1 MAKRGTVLSKVGD
14 RPRAWLDDL
23 DLDDLADDLRD
34 RVEDGLER
42 LEDLSDAVGDPRDR
56 VEDLRDAAVDTA
68 DAARGRWDD
77 LQPTLRA
84 AAIQLLRVVH
94 AAIELA
100 MFVPRLAV
108 RALGAI
114 GDLLDRAEVAREKG
128 YELSERAR
136 DMAHAVPPSRRGRW
150 KRRLSATVLVG
161 VGFAIGFAVGW
172 FAASRLQ
179 DDVLFEEPAGLEP
192 IAEPLRPV
200 PHETSEGRDG
210 DEPETGTG
218 A

>member
-1 MAKRGTVLSKVGD
+1 MGKRGTVLSKVSE
-14 RPRAWLDDL
+14 RPRAWLDHL

-34 RVEDGLER
+34 RVDDGRDR
-42 LEDLSDAVGDPRDR
+42 LDDLRDAVGDPRER

-68 DAARGRWDD
+68 ESAQERWED

-84 AAIQLLRVVH
+84 LAIQVLKVIH

-100 MFVPRLAV
+100 MFVPRLVV
-108 RALGAI
+108 RALGAV

-136 DMAHAVPPSRRGRW
+136 DVARSVPPSRRGRW
-150 KRRLSATVLVG
+150 KRRLTGPVLVG
-161 VGFAIGFAVGW
+161 GGFAVGFAVGW
-172 FAASRLQ
+172 FAGSRLQ
-179 DDVLFEEPAGLEP
+179 DDASFEEPAGLAP
-192 IAEPLRPV
+192 VAEPLRPV
-200 PHETSEGRDG
+200 SPETAEGRDG
-210 DEPETGTG
+210 DQPETGTG